1 MAKKSAL
8 GRGLSSIL
16 ADIDEVYEK
25 ELGSSDN
32 KIEEIDIDLIT
43 PNPYQPR
50 KKFDNQA
57 LEELANSIK
66 EYGLIQPIVVLKKD
80 EFSYVL
86 IAGERRYRACKL
98 LNKEE
103 IKAIILNVEDIK
115 LRELALIENIQRENL
130 NPIELAHSYKE
141 LLDIHN
147 ITQEKLSDIIHK
159 SRSQIANTLRLLN
172 LNDNTQNLIIEG
184 KLSQGHAK
192 VLVGLDKEDEKTIV
206 DTIIGQKLNV
216 RDTEKLIKNF
226 KNSNFN
232 EKSEKKLSQIDPM
245 LQNLH
250 TKFLS
255 LGFKSCIKNSKI
267 IISFDDEA
275 KIKKLLQILA

>member
-25 ELGSSDN
+25 ELGSN
-32 KIEEIDIDLIT
+32 EGRIEEIDIDLIS

-50 KKFDNQA
+50 KKFDTQA
-57 LEELANSIK
+57 LEELAGSIK
-66 EYGLIQPIVVLKKD
+66 EYGLIQPIVVFKKD
-80 EFSYVL
+80 EFDYIL
-86 IAGERRYRACKL
+86 IAGERRFRACKL
-98 LNKEE
+98 LKKEQ
-103 IKAIILNVEDIK
+103 IKAVVLNVDDIK

-141 LLDIHN
+141 LLEIHD
-147 ITQEKLSDIIHK
+147 ITQEKLADLIHK

-172 LNDNTQNLIIEG
+172 LNEQTQNFIIEG
-184 KLSQGHAK
+184 KISQGHAK
-192 VLVGLDKEDEKTIV
+192 VLVGFEKEEEKMIV

-226 KNSNFN
+226 KNTNYLEKNTISN
-232 EKSEKKLSQIDPM
+232 KQYQSM
-245 LQNLH
+245 VNL
-250 TKFLS
+250 KDKIES
-255 LGFKSCIKNSKI
+255 LGLKAGIRDLKI
-267 IISFDDEA
+267 TINFTNENEV
-275 KIKKLLQILA
+275 KEFLKTLN

>member
-16 ADIDEVYEK
+16 ADVDEAYEK
-25 ELGSSDN
+25 ELGINN
-32 KIEEIDIDLIT
+32 KIEMVDIDTIT

-50 KKFDNQA
+50 KKFDLEA
-57 LEELANSIK
+57 LDELANSIK
-66 EYGLIQPIVVLKKD
+66 EYGLLQPIVVLKKD
-80 EFSYVL
+80 EFSYIL
-86 IAGERRYRACKL
+86 IAGERRFRACKL
-98 LNKEE
+98 LGYAE
-103 IKAIILNVEDIK
+103 IKAIVLDVDEIK

-141 LLDIHN
+141 LLDIYN

-172 LNDNTQNLIIEG
+172 LNEQTQNLIIEG

-192 VLVGLDKEDEKTIV
+192 VLVGLEKEDEKTIV
-206 DTIIGQKLNV
+206 DTIVGQKLNV

-226 KNSNFN
+226 KN
-232 EKSEKKLSQIDPM
+232 IDMNTKPDECHKEVSAVM
-245 LQNLH
+245 KNLH
-250 TKFLS
+250 SKLKL
-255 LGFKSCIKNSKI
+255 LGFKSNVKNFKLVI
-267 IISFDDEA
+267 DFQDENQ
-275 KIKKLLQILA
+275 IEKLLHILN

>member
-25 ELGSSDN
+25 ELGSN
-32 KIEEIDIDLIT
+32 EGRIEEIDIDLIS

-50 KKFDNQA
+50 KNFDTQA
-57 LEELANSIK
+57 LEELAGSIK
-66 EYGLIQPIVVLKKD
+66 EYGLIQPVVVFKKD
-80 EFSYVL
+80 EFDYIL
-86 IAGERRYRACKL
+86 IAGERRFRACKL
-98 LNKEE
+98 LEKEQ
-103 IKAIILNVEDIK
+103 IKAVVLNVDDIK

-141 LLDIHN
+141 LLEIHD
-147 ITQEKLSDIIHK
+147 ITQEKLADLIHK

-172 LNDNTQNLIIEG
+172 LNEQTQNFIIEG
-184 KLSQGHAK
+184 KISQGHAK
-192 VLVGLDKEDEKTIV
+192 VLVGLEKEEEKMIV

-226 KNSNFN
+226 KNTNQLEKNTTSNKQYQSIIN
-232 EKSEKKLSQIDPM
+232 LKEKIE
-245 LQNLH
+245 
-250 TKFLS
+250 S
-255 LGFKSCIKNSKI
+255 LGLKVNAKDLKI
-267 IISFDDEA
+267 TINFENEDEVREFL
-275 KIKKLLQILA
+275 KTLN

>member
-16 ADIDEVYEK
+16 ADIDKVYEK
-25 ELGSSDN
+25 ELGSSEN
-32 KIEEIDIDLIT
+32 RIEEIDIELIS

-50 KKFDNQA
+50 KNFDKQA
-57 LEELANSIK
+57 LEELAGSIK

-80 EFSYVL
+80 EFSYIL
-86 IAGERRYRACKL
+86 IAGERRFRACKFL
-98 LNKEE
+98 KKDQ
-103 IKAIILNVEDIK
+103 IKAIVLNVDDKK

-141 LLDIHN
+141 LLEIHN
-147 ITQEKLSDIIHK
+147 ITQEKLADLIHK

-172 LNDNTQNLIIEG
+172 LNEQTQNFIIEG
-184 KLSQGHAK
+184 KISQGHAK
-192 VLVGLDKEDEKTIV
+192 VLVGLEKENEKMIV

-226 KNSNFN
+226 KN
-232 EKSEKKLSQIDPM
+232 KKIE
-245 LQNLH
+245 
-250 TKFLS
+250 
-255 LGFKSCIKNSKI
+255 KNSGRKYQSMIKLEEKLNTLEFKTQVKNLKLTIDFMNEDEVAKFIKI
-267 IISFDDEA
+267 LD
-275 KIKKLLQILA
+275 

>member
-25 ELGSSDN
+25 ELGSN
-32 KIEEIDIDLIT
+32 EGRIEEIDIDLIS

-50 KKFDNQA
+50 KNFDTQA
-57 LEELANSIK
+57 LEELAGSIK
-66 EYGLIQPIVVLKKD
+66 EYGLIQPVVVFKKD
-80 EFSYVL
+80 EFDYIL
-86 IAGERRYRACKL
+86 IAGERRFRACKL
-98 LNKEE
+98 LGKEQ
-103 IKAIILNVEDIK
+103 IKAVVLNVDDIK

-141 LLDIHN
+141 LLEIHD
-147 ITQEKLSDIIHK
+147 ITQEKLADLIHK

-172 LNDNTQNLIIEG
+172 LNEQTQNLIIEG
-184 KLSQGHAK
+184 KISQGHAK
-192 VLVGLDKEDEKTIV
+192 VLVGLEKEEEKMIV

-226 KNSNFN
+226 KNTNQL
-232 EKSEKKLSQIDPM
+232 EKNTSLNKEYQSIINLKEKIE
-245 LQNLH
+245 
-250 TKFLS
+250 S
-255 LGFKSCIKNSKI
+255 LGLKVNTKDLKI
-267 IISFDDEA
+267 TINFENEDEV
-275 KIKKLLQILA
+275 KEFLKTIN